1 MIQFYKPNPRVS
13 GTACSF
19 WLNKD
24 GSVMAS
30 MIKQSSWDDKKKIG
44 SFSKNKENPNGRV
57 VTKLGDIEVAAI
69 IDSIE
74 NGREWS
80 TYHRSSKQSLQ
91 IKFGAYVRNSE
102 QVGYSFSINKQDA
115 EDSTNKVG
123 FIIGFTFPEGQYL
136 KEFLSFLLNTKFA
149 TSQSSQVDQTYEKSK
164 FEKVQKTSVPQTSAD
179 EDDLAW

>member
-57 VTKLGDIEVAAI
+57 VTKLGDVEVAAI
-69 IDSIE
+69 IDSIQ

-91 IKFGAYVRNSE
+91 IKFGSYVRNSE

-123 FIIGFTFPEGQYL
+123 FIIGFTFPEGEYL
-136 KEFLSFLLNTKFA
+136 KQFLSFLLNKKFA
-149 TSQSSQVDQTYEKSK
+149 SSQSEQMDQTYEKPKHSK
-164 FEKVQKTSVPQTSAD
+164 RENNPVAQTESN